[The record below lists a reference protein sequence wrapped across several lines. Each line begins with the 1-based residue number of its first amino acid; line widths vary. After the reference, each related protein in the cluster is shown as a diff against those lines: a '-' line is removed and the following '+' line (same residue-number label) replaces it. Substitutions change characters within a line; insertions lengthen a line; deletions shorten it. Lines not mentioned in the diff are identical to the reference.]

1 MVEQDTRGR
10 IRPVCP
16 SCGLIIF
23 RNPRLVAAVIPVL
36 NGKVALVRRAMQP
49 RRGSWVFP
57 GGYVDLGESVEEAA
71 CRETQ
76 EETGLKVRLG
86 RLIGVY
92 SRQGEEVVMVVYAAQ
107 VIGGTL
113 TAGEEELEAAWFD
126 PDALPPE
133 EHLGFWSTIAALED
147 WKGSLR

>member
-36 NGKVALVRRAMQP
+36 NGKIALVRRAMQP

-76 EETGLKVRLG
+76 EETGLQVRLG

-126 PDALPPE
+126 PDAIPPE
-133 EHLGFWSTIAALED
+133 EHLGFWSTIAALDD
-147 WKGSLR
+147 WKRSLR